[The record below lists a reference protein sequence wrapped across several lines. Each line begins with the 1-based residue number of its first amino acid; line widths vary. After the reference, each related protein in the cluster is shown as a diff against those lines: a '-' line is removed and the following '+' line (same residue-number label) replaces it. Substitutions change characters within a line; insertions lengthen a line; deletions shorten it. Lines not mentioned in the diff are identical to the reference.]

1 MRRINLIIDNQT
13 GNEPP
18 QYLTV
23 DATDRIEII
32 IDEYGVRARSD
43 GERFDTIEEETVYP
57 DVVFDN
63 QLELFSS
70 KPWQI

>member
-1 MRRINLIIDNQT
+1 MRRINIVVDNQLDD
-13 GNEPP
+13 ELPHH
-18 QYLTV
+18 LTV
-23 DATDRIEII
+23 DATDRIEVI

-43 GERFDTIEEETVYP
+43 GEKFDTIKEEAVYS

>member
-1 MRRINLIIDNQT
+1 MRRINLIIDNQM

-23 DATDRIEII
+23 DATDKIEII
-32 IDEYGVRARSD
+32 IDEYGIRARSD
-43 GERFDTIEEETVYP
+43 GERFDRIEEETVYP

-70 KPWQI
+70 KPWEL